1 MTREPA
7 QAGNRASRTE
17 HYLQWW
23 ENSPEWNAE
32 TSAVDKRHNS
42 SFSFGSCREPAAA
55 VLAVASLRLLV
66 GGAGYATIFA
76 KRPRKRARSRRL
88 RQTSV
93 PRGAD
98 RRVQGHRR
106 RRLFG
111 HCDAREL
118 APSDANR
125 FAFAANNGVAV
136 TCQKGNGS
144 AAVAQQAPRYACAE
158 ARAFAAVARVVWH
171 TAKIVDG
178 APRVCL
184 APFAAQRN
192 RKPNTLQESGHVAG
206 NRTRGRKPNT
216 WQETDSE
223 TLRGRKLNPGLPRDR
238 RKY

>member
-1 MTREPA
+1 M
-7 QAGNRASRTE
+7 
-17 HYLQWW
+17 
-23 ENSPEWNAE
+23 
-32 TSAVDKRHNS
+32 SARGYIS
-42 SFSFGSCREPAAA
+42 
-55 VLAVASLRLLV
+55 
-66 GGAGYATIFA
+66 GGAT
-76 KRPRKRARSRRL
+76 
-88 RQTSV
+88 QTSV

-98 RRVQGHRR
+98 RRVQGHRHL
-106 RRLFG
+106 RLFD
-111 HCDAREL
+111 HCDACEL

-136 TCQKGNGS
+136 TCQKGNGF

-192 RKPNTLQESGHVAG
+192 RKPNTLQESGRVAG

-216 WQETDSE
+216 WQETE
-223 TLRGRKLNPGLPRDR
+223 HLAGNGLRNTPRPGIEPGSSA
-238 RKY
+238 